1 MACPSFLLIHGARLL
16 LTLFRSTTPHGGRLR
31 DLTPRKVSPSQHSV
45 GSEPASCLAA
55 AEACD

>member
-1 MACPSFLLIHGARLL
+1 VPRVPAPEIEGIVLKALRD
-16 LTLFRSTTPHGGRLR
+16 R
-31 DLTPRKVSPSQHSV
+31 DLTPRKLSPSQHSV